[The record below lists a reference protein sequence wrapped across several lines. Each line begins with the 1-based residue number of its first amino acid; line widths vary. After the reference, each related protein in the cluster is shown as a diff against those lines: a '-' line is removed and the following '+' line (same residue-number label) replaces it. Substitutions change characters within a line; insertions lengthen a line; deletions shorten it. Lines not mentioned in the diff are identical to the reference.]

1 MIYLGCQRVEQV
13 GQSTFPATATMEAIG
28 SYSQTGAEAA
38 AQPKTLSSEM
48 DGSNRGL
55 LTVPRSQVHQLAASD
70 RPQNRTDRRQLQRKG
85 TSNLS
90 CTRLTFCF
98 LRLHSLQADGYLVLK
113 TMPPA

>member
-70 RPQNRTDRRQLQRKG
+70 RPQIEQIDGSYNERGLQIY
-85 TSNLS
+85 
-90 CTRLTFCF
+90 
-98 LRLHSLQADGYLVLK
+98 HVLD
-113 TMPPA
+113 